1 MRKLLSI
8 ILRSLIY
15 VFNNTLSPILN
26 GKVLLIVPIV
36 FVICLIQS
44 CTSFRSANRLYQG
57 PPLPKDKVALLVTMS
72 ESLIHPARVNV
83 QSVDGKEI
91 EQSLWDGTVKVEFL
105 PGPHVIRADYISNR
119 DVTFYSRDSIVIHID
134 AMPGHVYQVDAE
146 DVGMSCRPF
155 VIDITAQ
162 Y

>member
-1 MRKLLSI
+1 VRKLLSI

-15 VFNNTLSPILN
+15 VFNITLLPILN
-26 GKVLLIVPIV
+26 GKILLIVPIV
-36 FVICLIQS
+36 FVLCIIQS

-72 ESLIHPARVNV
+72 ESLIHPARVNI

-91 EQSLWDGTVKVEFL
+91 EHSSWDGTVKVEFL
-105 PGPHVIRADYISNR
+105 PGSHVIKADYISNR
-119 DVTFYSRDSIVIHID
+119 DFSYYLRDTIEIHIN
-134 AMPGHVYQVDAE
+134 AQPGHVYQVDAE
-146 DVGMSCRPF
+146 DVGMSCRTF
-155 VIDITAQ
+155 VRDITAK